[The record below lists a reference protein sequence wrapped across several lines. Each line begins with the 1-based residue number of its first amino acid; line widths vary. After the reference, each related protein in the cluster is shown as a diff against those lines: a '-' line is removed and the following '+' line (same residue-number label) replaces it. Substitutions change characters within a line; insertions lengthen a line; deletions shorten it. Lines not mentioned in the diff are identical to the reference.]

1 MFVLLLK
8 RGDCLADIYEI
19 RKDIP
24 IPTPGGKDSLCA
36 AIRRMSY
43 GDSIVVPVEKHL
55 GLHTSARSV
64 GAKVK
69 TRSNRDGTV
78 TVWRIDSPVVG
89 DAKQRN
95 PDPLQ
100 RNPDPLQRN
109 PDPLLTIARPET
121 RSTVANPALGLP
133 EGYYIQEPYGPSV
146 WVEGKPSAKKDIFS

>member
-1 MFVLLLK
+1 MLVLLLK
-8 RGDCLADIYEI
+8 RGECLADIYEI

-24 IPTPGGKDSLCA
+24 IPAPRGKDGLCA
-36 AIRRMSY
+36 AIRRMRC

-78 TVWRIDSPVVG
+78 TVWRIDSLVVG
-89 DAKQRN
+89 DAK
-95 PDPLQ
+95 PAAEP
-100 RNPDPLQRN
+100 
-109 PDPLLTIARPET
+109 AMET
-121 RSTVANPALGLP
+121 RSTAASPALGLP
-133 EGYYIQEPYGPSV
+133 GGYYIQEPYGPSV